1 MAASLQNRIE
11 DYIGPR
17 HSDMELTDWVTA
29 LSQWLTASAKEL
41 FDIIPEMTLK
51 KVAPA
56 TMSSATT
63 GTSLA
68 GKRIFGVDIAGYPA
82 REVPALEYAKV
93 TNQNSIHYA
102 RSTDPVFY
110 IKEGKL
116 YVTTDGAETAE
127 GTIHYI
133 SAPEVT
139 YDLTTVPYFP
149 TEYEPLVV
157 LGAAV
162 RGKMRQ
168 IVDTRSTLPAA
179 LNLSSITIPEK
190 PSAPVF
196 SYTDATASP
205 IEAQTATITG
215 DAPTYTAPVLSFSDF
230 PTVTALEIP
239 ASGLSIPTPV
249 FSVPDITTVTV
260 SAPDDPPAY
269 DSELVDQELSELAAL
284 IDDEED
290 EELARAKVSQ
300 IQAIISHALNQFNEE
315 QVLYSALLQ
324 SAVIDAQAA
333 AAEAQTEGS
342 SVLQKEYQEYT
353 SQLQKYTADLQKYQA
368 DTTNAIQ
375 VFQQNLG
382 KELQVWQTSRQSE
395 LQAYTADIQNNL
407 NVFQKES
414 AEYQAKL
421 QVDLLDAQQAQQAV
435 SADAQLSTDVDK
447 TNKLQVLQKEIQEYA
462 SVLQKYSADLQQY
475 TAEIGTEIQQFTNNM
490 QIIMTEHGLMGQELQ
505 GLQGL
510 YTQELQLLIGGQQ
523 SGG

>member
-56 TMSSATT
+56 TISSATT

-68 GKRIFGVDIAGYPA
+68 GKRIFGVDIEGYPA
-82 REVPALEYAKV
+82 REVPALEWAKV

-116 YVTTDGAETAE
+116 YVITDGAETAE

-168 IVDTRSTLPAA
+168 IVDTRSTLPI
-179 LNLSSITIPEK
+179 LLDD
-190 PSAPVF
+190 
-196 SYTDATASP
+196 TDLEEIANA
-205 IEAQTATITG
+205 
-215 DAPTYTAPVLSFSDF
+215 
-230 PTVTALEIP
+230 VTA
-239 ASGLSIPTPV
+239 V
-249 FSVPDITTVTV
+249 D
-260 SAPDDPPAY
+260 
-269 DSELVDQELSELAAL
+269 LVDDFEKLKEYVE
-284 IDDEED
+284 DEED
-290 EELARAKVSQ
+290 VELAGAKASEIKAKLDEMQVELTAEQQDMTHEYQRQLQ
-300 IQAIISHALNQFNEE
+300 IVANNIKIISGAI
-315 QVLYSALLQ
+315 S
-324 SAVIDAQAA
+324 SMQA
-333 AAEAQTEGS
+333 
-342 SVLQKEYQEYT
+342 
-353 SQLQKYTADLQKYQA
+353 
-368 DTTNAIQ
+368 
-375 VFQQNLG
+375 
-382 KELQVWQTSRQSE
+382 
-395 LQAYTADIQNNL
+395 
-407 NVFQKES
+407 
-414 AEYQAKL
+414 
-421 QVDLLDAQQAQQAV
+421 
-435 SADAQLSTDVDK
+435 
-447 TNKLQVLQKEIQEYA
+447 
-462 SVLQKYSADLQQY
+462 
-475 TAEIGTEIQQFTNNM
+475 
-490 QIIMTEHGLMGQELQ
+490 ELQ

-510 YTQELQLLIGGQQ
+510 YQQELQILMGSQQGGDK
-523 SGG
+523 